1 MTDNSKIDK
10 IQQQIQALK
19 EQLKKEKSKQ
29 NARQRK
35 IDTRKK
41 ILLGAMLMH
50 WVDTGQFN
58 ETDLLKGLD
67 KFLVRNIDRALFDL
81 PQIPS
86 ATQPI
91 KNNKTQTVNNTK
103 TDNLSTPTE
112 ELKTQNKSSIS
123 NTDDKNKTRLSRLET
138 PQTSQD
144 DIEKEFNFYA

>member
-50 WVDTGQFN
+50 WVDNGQFN
-58 ETDLLKGLD
+58 EADLLKGLD

-81 PQIPS
+81 PQISS
-86 ATQPI
+86 ATYPI
-91 KNNKTQTVNNTK
+91 KNKKTQTPNNSK
-103 TDNLSTPTE
+103 TDYLSTSTE
-112 ELKTQNKSSIS
+112 QLKTQNKSSPS
-123 NTDDKNKTRLSRLET
+123 YTEDENKTRPSRLEA

-144 DIEKEFNFYA
+144 DIEKEFNL

>member
-50 WVDTGQFN
+50 WVDNGQFN
-58 ETDLLKGLD
+58 EADLLKGLD

-81 PQIPS
+81 PQIS
-86 ATQPI
+86 DSTQPI
-91 KNNKTQTVNNTK
+91 KNKKTQIANNTK
-103 TDNLSTPTE
+103 TDNLSTSTE
-112 ELKTQNKSSIS
+112 KLKTQNKSSTS
-123 NTDDKNKTRLSRLET
+123 YTDDENKTRPSRLKT

-144 DIEKEFNFYA
+144 DIEKEFNL

>member
-1 MTDNSKIDK
+1 MADKNKIDK

-19 EQLKKEKSKQ
+19 EQLKKEKAKQ

-35 IDTRKK
+35 TDTRKK

-58 ETDLLKGLD
+58 QADLLKGLD
-67 KFLVRNIDRALFDL
+67 KFLTRNIDRALFDL
-81 PQIPS
+81 PQISS

-91 KNNKTQTVNNTK
+91 KKTQTANNSK
-103 TDNLSTPTE
+103 TDNLSTSTE
-112 ELKTQNKSSIS
+112 QLKTQNKSSTS
-123 NTDDKNKTRLSRLET
+123 YTDDENKIRRSRLET

>member
-50 WVDTGQFN
+50 WVDTGQFDSA
-58 ETDLLKGLD
+58 DLLKGLD
-67 KFLVRNIDRALFDL
+67 KFLVRNIDRTLFDL
-81 PQIPS
+81 PQIS
-86 ATQPI
+86 DSTQPTKI
-91 KNNKTQTVNNTK
+91 HKTQTVNNTK
-103 TDNLSTPTE
+103 TDNLSTSTE
-112 ELKTQNKSSIS
+112 QLKTQNKSSTS
-123 NTDDKNKTRLSRLET
+123 YTDDENKTRPSRLKT

-144 DIEKEFNFYA
+144 DIEKEFNL

>member
-50 WVDTGQFN
+50 WVDTEQFD
-58 ETDLLKGLD
+58 EADLLEGLD

-81 PQIPS
+81 PQISS
-86 ATQPI
+86 ATHPI
-91 KNNKTQTVNNTK
+91 KNKKTQTPNNSK
-103 TDNLSTPTE
+103 TDYLSTSTE
-112 ELKTQNKSSIS
+112 LLKTQNKSSAS
-123 NTDDKNKTRLSRLET
+123 YTEDENKTRPSRLEA

-144 DIEKEFNFYA
+144 DIEKEFNL

>member
-1 MTDNSKIDK
+1 MMADKNKIDK

-19 EQLKKEKSKQ
+19 EQLKKEKSKE

-58 ETDLLKGLD
+58 STDLLKGLD

-81 PQIPS
+81 PEIS
-86 ATQPI
+86 ESTQPI
-91 KNNKTQTVNNTK
+91 KNKKTQTANNTK
-103 TDNLSTPTE
+103 TDNLSTQPE
-112 ELKTQNKSSIS
+112 QLKTQNKSSTS
-123 NTDDKNKTRLSRLET
+123 NTDDKNKTHLSRLET
-138 PQTSQD
+138 PQTPLD
-144 DIEKEFNFYA
+144 DIEKEFNL